1 MQYPPTPEQQFKK
14 RNFGP
19 NRLKYLREKE
29 KKEFEKVYDH
39 VPNKIW
45 EFTQNTFYTIFREL
59 RFLIVIISFLFYL
72 VFFAASLLFQF
83 IIFLDLYLLG
93 NFRRLIQ
100 WSFFKTPEGVP
111 TLRKSIL
118 LVFVIAGLSV
128 IAIENKEI
136 LLEKSAFLT
145 DLSKDLI
152 NNLLKNFD
160 WEHSDLKDKIDYQ
173 FALLENEINK
183 MINEEF
189 DFEKNKADDADATP
203 DQEET
208 QKEEESEEETEEEIE
223 YETIKLNE
231 SEILEALKQR
241 IVSAATAKILEEL
254 EKYQSEHIIESV
266 IGKDTR
272 EQIEKQIET
281 LIKHEYSYII
291 ENADSDIKEYIKEH
305 LDGIILDKINKKA
318 NGLGPDAKK
327 DLESKKMKIR
337 EHVSNYVVSYATDEI
352 DWALL
357 DFGASIVKEETSPTA
372 KHVHNYQNAKDS
384 EGNDQEVSWLQK
396 FYHQVEYKIHTPS
409 IALTKDISPS
419 SCWPMEGNQGKFT
432 VKLKQPIYVNKI
444 GIDHIPEHRTRNF
457 ESAPRRF
464 EIKALIG
471 DKFEKILENQEYTKR
486 PNDPQLQKKY
496 QYSQTWEINT
506 NVKTDTVQLNILSNW
521 GEDGNQFPYTCLY
534 RFRVY
539 GDTSLKE

>member
-29 KKEFEKVYDH
+29 QKEYEKVYDN

-45 EFTQNTFYTIFREL
+45 ELTQNTFYTIFREL

-72 VFFAASLLFQF
+72 VFFVTGLIVQF

-100 WSFFKTPEGVP
+100 LSFFKTPEGVP

-118 LVFVIAGLSV
+118 IIFVIAGLSV

-136 LLEKSAFLT
+136 LIEKSAVLT
-145 DLSKDLI
+145 GLSKDLI

-160 WEHSDLKDKIDYQ
+160 WEHSDLKDKIDDQ

-189 DFEKNKADDADATP
+189 DFEKSQADDADVTS

-208 QKEEESEEETEEEIE
+208 QKEQESEEETEEEIE
-223 YETIKLNE
+223 YETIKLKE

-241 IVSAATAKILEEL
+241 IVSASTNQILKEL
-254 EKYQSEHIIESV
+254 EKYQSDHIIESV

-291 ENADSDIKEYIKEH
+291 ENADSEIKEYINEH
-305 LDGIILDKINKKA
+305 LDGIILDKINKKT
-318 NGLGPDAKK
+318 NHLGSDVKK

-357 DFGASIVKEETSPTA
+357 DFGGRVVKEETSPTA
-372 KHVHNYQNAKDS
+372 KYIYTDANGKDS
-384 EGNDQEVSWLQK
+384 DGDDQQVSWLQQ
-396 FYHQVEYKIHTPS
+396 FYHQMEYHIFKPS
-409 IALTKDISPS
+409 IALTKDISPTR
-419 SCWPMEGNQGKFT
+419 CWPMEGSQGKFT
-432 VKLKQPIYVNKI
+432 VKLDHPINVYKI
-444 GIDHIPEHRTRNF
+444 GIDHTPEHRTRNF

-471 DKFEKILENQEYTKR
+471 GKFETILENQEYQKR

-506 NVKTDTVQLNILSNW
+506 NVQTDTVQLNILSNW

-539 GDTSLKE
+539 ERPTL